1 MEKQVRYFPIYAKT
15 NCIENQLVVQKF
27 KNAKTHFIFLSIYTG
42 LRVSFCLLI
51 CGQNQPHMLGVAA
64 LQQQFESYLQAHP
77 FDQAPATLY
86 EPANYIMALGGKRM
100 RPVMALLAHQIF
112 DPRVENAL
120 PAAMSVEIFHNFSLV
135 HDDIMDEAALRRGQP
150 TVHALHGVN
159 SGILSGD
166 VMLIYAFDYL
176 LRSANKSAVSD
187 MVATLCK
194 VAIKVC
200 EGQQYDVDFEKRT
213 DVSLDEYLQMIEM
226 KTAALLA
233 GSLELGALAAGA
245 DAENRHHLAEFG
257 RLTGIAFQIQDDY
270 LDTFGE
276 DAKVGKRI
284 GGDIVQN
291 KKTCLYIQALA
302 TADAPVREQLLA
314 YYDNQPQ
321 DPAEKIAA
329 VTDIFHSLGI
339 PAFLKDLRNRYQAEA
354 YEHLAKVQGDEAA
367 KHLLF
372 ELAESLLV
380 REL

>member
-1 MEKQVRYFPIYAKT
+1 MATFHNLWSQFKT
-15 NCIENQLVVQKF
+15 SENQPF
-27 KNAKTHFIFLSIYTG
+27 
-42 LRVSFCLLI
+42 
-51 CGQNQPHMLGVAA
+51 MLGVAA
-64 LQQQFESYLQAHP
+64 LQQQFEDYLQANRFNQKP
-77 FDQAPATLY
+77 TTLY

-100 RPVMALLAHQIF
+100 RPVMALLAYQIF
-112 DPRVENAL
+112 DPQVENAL

-135 HDDIMDEAALRRGQP
+135 HDDIMDEAAVRRGQP
-150 TVHALHGVN
+150 TVHARYGTN

-166 VMLIYAFDYL
+166 VMLVYAFDYL
-176 LRSANKSAVSD
+176 QRTVNKSAISD

-200 EGQQYDVDFEKRT
+200 EGQQYDVDFEKRP

-226 KTAALLA
+226 KTAVLLA

-270 LDTFGE
+270 LDTFG
-276 DAKVGKRI
+276 DNAKVGKRI

-302 TADAPVREQLLA
+302 CAEADTRAQLLA
-314 YYDNQPQ
+314 YFGTQPD
-321 DPAEKIAA
+321 DPTEKVAA
-329 VTDIFHSLGI
+329 VTDIFQSLGI
-339 PAFLKDLRNRYQAEA
+339 PAFLKDLRNSYQTQA
-354 YEHLAKVQGDEAA
+354 YDHLAKVQGNEAA
-367 KHLLF
+367 KQLLY

>member
-1 MEKQVRYFPIYAKT
+1 
-15 NCIENQLVVQKF
+15 
-27 KNAKTHFIFLSIYTG
+27 
-42 LRVSFCLLI
+42 
-51 CGQNQPHMLGVAA
+51 MLGVAA
-64 LQQQFESYLQAHP
+64 LQQLFEDYLRSNR
-77 FDQAPATLY
+77 FDQSPATLY

-100 RPVMALLAHQIF
+100 RPVMALLAYQIF
-112 DPRVENAL
+112 DAQVENAL

-135 HDDIMDEAALRRGQP
+135 HDDIMDEAAVRRGQP
-150 TVHALHGVN
+150 TVHTRYGTN

-166 VMLIYAFDYL
+166 VMLVFAFEYL
-176 LRSANKSAVSD
+176 QRTAKKSAISD

-213 DVSLDEYLQMIEM
+213 DVSLDEYLRMIEM
-226 KTAALLA
+226 KTAVLLA

-245 DAENRHHLAEFG
+245 DAENRYHLAEFG

-270 LDTFGE
+270 LDTFG
-276 DAKVGKRI
+276 DNAKVGKRI

-302 TADAPVREQLLA
+302 CADAETRARLLS
-314 YYDNQPQ
+314 YFDTQPD
-321 DPAEKIAA
+321 DPTEKIAA
-329 VTDIFHSLGI
+329 VTHIFQSLGI
-339 PAFLKDLRNRYQAEA
+339 PAFLRDLRNRHQAEA
-354 YEHLAKVQGDEAA
+354 YQHLANVQGNEAA
-367 KHLLF
+367 KQLLY